1 MLSKILKGFVI
12 LFTKPKI
19 IGIILLGK
27 FSFLFPDKP
36 YLQLM
41 YWLNM
46 GKKLDLKNPETFNEK
61 LQWLKLYNHNPA
73 YTVMVDK
80 VKAKEYVAGII
91 GEEYIIPTLGVWD
104 DPDDIDFDALPD
116 QFVLKCNHNSGTGMC
131 ICRDKSKLDIKKVKA
146 DLRKGLKE
154 NYYMKWRE
162 WPYKN
167 VPRKILAEKFMQD
180 MGGQAQSISK
190 AQLEELND
198 YKIFCFNGEPKVL
211 FVASDRANKV
221 CFDYYDMQLHHL
233 DLKQGGDNYKG
244 EVKLPQHFEEM
255 KSLAAKISKD
265 IPHVR
270 TDFYEINGKVYFG
283 ELTFFDST
291 GMAKFSP
298 EEWDEK
304 LGKLIVLPPPYLG
317 YLIVNENYVLTLH
330 MEAKP
335 SKDLKDYKFFCFNG
349 EPRYCQVISDRN
361 TDEKIDFYD
370 MHWKRLVGLVGLVG
384 LNDKVHNSEYAI
396 PCPESFEEMKQMAS
410 LLAKGIPFSR
420 IDFYEINHQAYF
432 GEITFFPAT
441 GFGNFNPREWNVK
454 MGDMITL

>member
-27 FSFLFPDKP
+27 ISFLIPDKP

-46 GKKLDLKNPETFNEK
+46 GKKLDLKNPKTFNEK

-91 GEEYIIPTLGVWD
+91 GEEHIIPTLGVWD
-104 DPDDIDFDALPD
+104 DPDDIDFDALPN

-131 ICRDKSKLDIKKVKA
+131 ICRDKSKLDIEKVKA
-146 DLRKGLKE
+146 ELRKGLKE
-154 NYYMKWRE
+154 NYFMRWRE

-167 VPRKILAEKFMQD
+167 VPRKILAEKFM
-180 MGGQAQSISK
+180 
-190 AQLEELND
+190 
-198 YKIFCFNGEPKVL
+198 V
-211 FVASDRANKV
+211 
-221 CFDYYDMQLHHL
+221 
-233 DLKQGGDNYKG
+233 
-244 EVKLPQHFEEM
+244 
-255 KSLAAKISKD
+255 
-265 IPHVR
+265 
-270 TDFYEINGKVYFG
+270 
-283 ELTFFDST
+283 
-291 GMAKFSP
+291 
-298 EEWDEK
+298 DES
-304 LGKLIVLPPPYLG
+304 GT
-317 YLIVNENYVLTLH
+317 E
-330 MEAKP
+330 
-335 SKDLKDYKFFCFNG
+335 LKDYKIFCFNG

-370 MHWKRLVGLVGLVG
+370 MHWKRLVGLVGL
-384 LNDKVHNSEYAI
+384 NDKVHNSESAI
-396 PCPESFEEMKQMAS
+396 PCPESFEDMKLMAS
-410 LLAKGIPFSR
+410 LLAKSIPFSR

>member
-27 FSFLFPDKP
+27 FSFLIPDKP

-46 GKKLDLKNPETFNEK
+46 GKKLDLKNPKTFNEK

-91 GEEYIIPTLGVWD
+91 GEEHIIPTLGVWD

-131 ICRDKSKLDIKKVKA
+131 ICRDKSKLDIEKVKA
-146 DLRKGLKE
+146 ELRKGLKE
-154 NYYMKWRE
+154 NYYMRWRE

-270 TDFYEINGKVYFG
+270 TDFYEINDKVYFG

-291 GMAKFSP
+291 GMAKFTP

-304 LGKLIVLPPPYLG
+304 LGKLIVLPPPIFRL
-317 YLIVNENYVLTLH
+317 
-330 MEAKP
+330 
-335 SKDLKDYKFFCFNG
+335 
-349 EPRYCQVISDRN
+349 SDS
-361 TDEKIDFYD
+361 I
-370 MHWKRLVGLVGLVG
+370 
-384 LNDKVHNSEYAI
+384 
-396 PCPESFEEMKQMAS
+396 
-410 LLAKGIPFSR
+410 
-420 IDFYEINHQAYF
+420 
-432 GEITFFPAT
+432 
-441 GFGNFNPREWNVK
+441 
-454 MGDMITL
+454 

>member
-27 FSFLFPDKP
+27 ISFLIPDKP

-41 YWLNM
+41 YWLDM
-46 GKKLDLKNPETFNEK
+46 GKKLDLKNPKTFNEK

-91 GEEYIIPTLGVWD
+91 GEEHIIPTLGVWD
-104 DPDDIDFDALPD
+104 DPDDIDFDALPN

-131 ICRDKSKLDIKKVKA
+131 ICRDKSKLDIEKVKA
-146 DLRKGLKE
+146 ELRKGLKE
-154 NYYMKWRE
+154 NYFMRWRE

-167 VPRKILAEKFMQD
+167 VPRKILAEKFM
-180 MGGQAQSISK
+180 
-190 AQLEELND
+190 
-198 YKIFCFNGEPKVL
+198 V
-211 FVASDRANKV
+211 
-221 CFDYYDMQLHHL
+221 
-233 DLKQGGDNYKG
+233 
-244 EVKLPQHFEEM
+244 
-255 KSLAAKISKD
+255 
-265 IPHVR
+265 
-270 TDFYEINGKVYFG
+270 
-283 ELTFFDST
+283 
-291 GMAKFSP
+291 
-298 EEWDEK
+298 DES
-304 LGKLIVLPPPYLG
+304 GT
-317 YLIVNENYVLTLH
+317 E
-330 MEAKP
+330 
-335 SKDLKDYKFFCFNG
+335 LKDYKIFCFNG

-396 PCPESFEEMKQMAS
+396 PCPESFEDMKLMAS
-410 LLAKGIPFSR
+410 LLAKSIPFSR

>member
-27 FSFLFPDKP
+27 FSFLFSDKQ
-36 YLQLM
+36 YLQMM
-41 YWLNM
+41 YWLHL
-46 GKKLDLKNPETFNEK
+46 GRKLNLKNPKTFNEK
-61 LQWLKLYNHNPA
+61 LQWLKLYNHKPE
-73 YTVMVDK
+73 YTIMVDK
-80 VKAKEYVAGII
+80 VKAKEYVAKLI
-91 GEEYIIPTLGVWD
+91 GEEHIIPTLGVWD

-131 ICRDKSKLDIKKVKA
+131 ICRDKSKLDIEKVKA
-146 DLRKGLKE
+146 ELRKGLKE
-154 NYYMKWRE
+154 NYFMRWRE

-167 VPRKILAEKFMQD
+167 VPRKILAEKFM
-180 MGGQAQSISK
+180 
-190 AQLEELND
+190 
-198 YKIFCFNGEPKVL
+198 V
-211 FVASDRANKV
+211 
-221 CFDYYDMQLHHL
+221 
-233 DLKQGGDNYKG
+233 
-244 EVKLPQHFEEM
+244 
-255 KSLAAKISKD
+255 
-265 IPHVR
+265 
-270 TDFYEINGKVYFG
+270 
-283 ELTFFDST
+283 
-291 GMAKFSP
+291 
-298 EEWDEK
+298 DES
-304 LGKLIVLPPPYLG
+304 GT
-317 YLIVNENYVLTLH
+317 E
-330 MEAKP
+330 
-335 SKDLKDYKFFCFNG
+335 LKDYKIFCFNG

-396 PCPESFEEMKQMAS
+396 PCPESFEDMKQMAS
-410 LLAKGIPFSR
+410 LLAKSIPFSR

>member
-27 FSFLFPDKP
+27 ISFLIPDKP

-46 GKKLDLKNPETFNEK
+46 GKKLDLKNPKTFNEK

-91 GEEYIIPTLGVWD
+91 GEEHIIPTLGVWD
-104 DPDDIDFDALPD
+104 DPDDIDFDALPN

-131 ICRDKSKLDIKKVKA
+131 ICRDKSKLDIEKVKA
-146 DLRKGLKE
+146 ELRKGLKE
-154 NYYMKWRE
+154 NYFMRWRE

-167 VPRKILAEKFMQD
+167 VPRKILAEKFM
-180 MGGQAQSISK
+180 
-190 AQLEELND
+190 
-198 YKIFCFNGEPKVL
+198 V
-211 FVASDRANKV
+211 
-221 CFDYYDMQLHHL
+221 
-233 DLKQGGDNYKG
+233 
-244 EVKLPQHFEEM
+244 
-255 KSLAAKISKD
+255 
-265 IPHVR
+265 
-270 TDFYEINGKVYFG
+270 
-283 ELTFFDST
+283 
-291 GMAKFSP
+291 
-298 EEWDEK
+298 DES
-304 LGKLIVLPPPYLG
+304 GT
-317 YLIVNENYVLTLH
+317 E
-330 MEAKP
+330 
-335 SKDLKDYKFFCFNG
+335 LKDYKIFCFNG

-370 MHWKRLVGLVGLVG
+370 MHWKRLVGLVGL
-384 LNDKVHNSEYAI
+384 NDKVHNSEYAI
-396 PCPESFEEMKQMAS
+396 PCPESFEDMKLMAS
-410 LLAKGIPFSR
+410 LLAKSIPFSR

>member
-12 LFTKPKI
+12 LFTKPNI
-19 IGIILLGK
+19 IGIILLSK
-27 FSFLFPDKP
+27 FSFLIPDKP
-36 YLQLM
+36 YLQMM

-46 GKKLDLKNPETFNEK
+46 GKKLDLKNPKTFNEK

-80 VKAKEYVAGII
+80 VKAKEYVAKLI
-91 GEEYIIPTLGVWD
+91 GEEHIIPTLGVWD
-104 DPDDIDFDALPD
+104 DPDDIDFDALPN

-131 ICRDKSKLDIKKVKA
+131 ICRDKSKLDIEKVKA
-146 DLRKGLKE
+146 ELRKGLKE
-154 NYYMKWRE
+154 NYFMRWRE

-180 MGGQAQSISK
+180 MGEQAQSISK
-190 AQLEELND
+190 AQLKELN
-198 YKIFCFNGEPKVL
+198 
-211 FVASDRANKV
+211 
-221 CFDYYDMQLHHL
+221 
-233 DLKQGGDNYKG
+233 
-244 EVKLPQHFEEM
+244 
-255 KSLAAKISKD
+255 
-265 IPHVR
+265 
-270 TDFYEINGKVYFG
+270 
-283 ELTFFDST
+283 
-291 GMAKFSP
+291 
-298 EEWDEK
+298 
-304 LGKLIVLPPPYLG
+304 
-317 YLIVNENYVLTLH
+317 
-330 MEAKP
+330 
-335 SKDLKDYKFFCFNG
+335 DYKFFCFNG

-396 PCPESFEEMKQMAS
+396 PCPESFEDMKQMAS
-410 LLAKGIPFSR
+410 LLAKSIPFSR

>member
-27 FSFLFPDKP
+27 FSFLFPDRQ
-36 YLQLM
+36 YLQMM
-41 YWLNM
+41 YWLHL
-46 GKKLDLKNPETFNEK
+46 GRKLNLKNPKTFNEK
-61 LQWLKLYNHNPA
+61 LQWLKLYNHKPE
-73 YTVMVDK
+73 YTIMVDK
-80 VKAKEYVAGII
+80 VKAKEYVAKLI
-91 GEEYIIPTLGVWD
+91 GEEHIIPTLGVWD

-131 ICRDKSKLDIKKVKA
+131 ICRDKSKLDIEKVKA
-146 DLRKGLKE
+146 ELRKGLKE
-154 NYYMKWRE
+154 NYYMRWRE

-167 VPRKILAEKFMQD
+167 VPRKILAEKFM
-180 MGGQAQSISK
+180 
-190 AQLEELND
+190 
-198 YKIFCFNGEPKVL
+198 V
-211 FVASDRANKV
+211 
-221 CFDYYDMQLHHL
+221 
-233 DLKQGGDNYKG
+233 
-244 EVKLPQHFEEM
+244 
-255 KSLAAKISKD
+255 
-265 IPHVR
+265 
-270 TDFYEINGKVYFG
+270 
-283 ELTFFDST
+283 
-291 GMAKFSP
+291 
-298 EEWDEK
+298 DES
-304 LGKLIVLPPPYLG
+304 GT
-317 YLIVNENYVLTLH
+317 E
-330 MEAKP
+330 
-335 SKDLKDYKFFCFNG
+335 LKDYKIFCFNG

-396 PCPESFEEMKQMAS
+396 PCPESFEDMKQMAS
-410 LLAKGIPFSR
+410 LLAKSIPFSR